1 MTGMR
6 EAGLRV
12 ALVWLV
18 VWSAAGVPV
27 QARNIPAP
35 KLDLIRN
42 ATAAMK
48 LDQRIHGLVR
58 QQVDARTEAFRI
70 DNPGVSDSLVRIARV
85 LIADVYADNLEGRD
99 GLMPRVYAV
108 LDRHLTEDDL
118 RFAVNFSGSDQGR
131 RYRELAPRVVAE
143 SLEAGRAWS
152 QSLEP
157 EIRRRLHAAL
167 RGTDVGP

>member
-18 VWSAAGVPV
+18 VWSAAAVPV